1 MAEAQR
7 EREKMN
13 QEIRSMEIKV
23 NDLEDENARTTDENK
38 FLLSNLED
46 VNISMCL
53 SESRVQELQEELDA
67 MHVSDYVQVLLHV
80 FVNC

>member
-13 QEIRSMEIKV
+13 QEIRNMEIKV
-23 NDLEDENARTTDENK
+23 NDLEDENSRTTDENK

>member
-13 QEIRSMEIKV
+13 QEIRDMEIKV
-23 NDLEDENARTTDENK
+23 NDLEDENSRTTDENK

>member
-1 MAEAQR
+1 
-7 EREKMN
+7 MN